1 MTVVNRARH
10 MGRSVATRKVV
21 TYRSGHF
28 TGYVP
33 STKNGRMIQYESILE
48 RDFIQLIEADRD
60 VVSYSEQP
68 TPLEWSDGYEF
79 FKTTFDFCVERSD
92 GRRYLVEVKPLS
104 KVIKY
109 RLDLLYGFA
118 RAAAKEAG
126 YDEFELWTDREL
138 KAMPRLLNAELQVAS
153 ATTFEDESC
162 LLTMLSTASELRR
175 RSDRTTVREMRAASN
190 LGHAAYWAVIR
201 MVARGQLVPLDPTAP
216 LDDSAV
222 LIFAGA
228 RL

>member
-1 MTVVNRARH
+1 MTAVNRARH

-33 STKNGRMIQYESILE
+33 SMKNDRMVQYESILE
-48 RDFIQLIEADRD
+48 RDFTQLLEADGE
-60 VVSYSEQP
+60 VAGYSEQP
-68 TPLEWSDGYEF
+68 TPLEWTDGYEF
-79 FKTTFDFCVERSD
+79 FKTTFDFCVQRHD

-104 KVIKY
+104 KVRKY

-118 RAAAKEAG
+118 RAAAKQAG

-138 KAMPRLLNAELQVAS
+138 KAMPRLLNAELQVAA
-153 ATTFEDESC
+153 ATTFEDQSV

-175 RSDRTTVREMRAASN
+175 VSDRTTVREMRAASN
-190 LGHAAYWAVIR
+190 LDNQPIGRSYEWSRAVNWCQWI
-201 MVARGQLVPLDPTAP
+201 LVHHWTTTL
-216 LDDSAV
+216 
-222 LIFAGA
+222 F
-228 RL
+228 